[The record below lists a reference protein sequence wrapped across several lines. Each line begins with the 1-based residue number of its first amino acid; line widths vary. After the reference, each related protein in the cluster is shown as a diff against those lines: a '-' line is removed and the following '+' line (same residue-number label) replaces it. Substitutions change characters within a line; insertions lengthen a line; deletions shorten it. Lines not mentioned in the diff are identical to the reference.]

1 MDDGANLLEQIPRG
15 LLDDG
20 LGAVDEIDRFSRL
33 AFAVGKVNVKA
44 TRNIIEVLTLLISRQ
59 RLNEIIQQ
67 RFRAERVKQLAEGKF
82 VVKHFR
88 YSIPAPLLEQ
98 EGL

>member
-1 MDDGANLLEQIPRG
+1 MG
-15 LLDDG
+15 
-20 LGAVDEIDRFSRL
+20 VIDRLTPESPECKKKTTYVPLSRL

-59 RLNEIIQQ
+59 RPNEIIQQ
-67 RFRAERVKQLAEGKF
+67 RFRAERVKQLVEGKF

-88 YSIPAPLLEQ
+88 YSIPAPLLKQ

>member
-1 MDDGANLLEQIPRG
+1 MG
-15 LLDDG
+15 
-20 LGAVDEIDRFSRL
+20 VIDRLTPKSPEYKRKTTYVPPSRL
-33 AFAVGKVNVKA
+33 AFAVGKVNIKA

-59 RLNEIIQQ
+59 RPNEIIQQ
-67 RFRAERVKQLAEGKF
+67 RLRTERVKQLVEGKF

>member
-1 MDDGANLLEQIPRG
+1 MG
-15 LLDDG
+15 
-20 LGAVDEIDRFSRL
+20 VIDRLTPKSPEYKRGTAYVPLSRL

-59 RLNEIIQQ
+59 RPNEIIQQ
-67 RFRAERVKQLAEGKF
+67 RLRAERVKQLVEGKF

>member
-1 MDDGANLLEQIPRG
+1 MVCVQLLRSYIKPYVP
-15 LLDDG
+15 L
-20 LGAVDEIDRFSRL
+20 SRL

-67 RFRAERVKQLAEGKF
+67 RFRAERVKRLVEGKL